1 MEFEVDEGSP
11 VVGKQVKDLAL
22 PHECLLTSAHW
33 GRKVLILHG
42 DTVLQAGDQVMAL
55 VEQDC
60 ADALRD
66 VFLKDE

>member
-1 MEFEVDEGSP
+1 MGEDSP
-11 VVGKQVKDLAL
+11 VVGKQVKELAL
-22 PHECLLTSAHW
+22 PHECLLTSVHR

-60 ADALRD
+60 ADTLRN
-66 VFLKDE
+66 VFLQGE